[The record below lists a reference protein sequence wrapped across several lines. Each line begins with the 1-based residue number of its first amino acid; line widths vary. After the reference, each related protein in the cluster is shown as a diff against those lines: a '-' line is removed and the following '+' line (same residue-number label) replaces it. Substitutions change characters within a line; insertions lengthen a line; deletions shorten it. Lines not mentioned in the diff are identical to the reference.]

1 MDRIAALRA
10 FTAVADAESFSDAAT
25 RLKMSKSAISKHITA
40 LEQDLGVKLLNR
52 TTRRVSLTVAGG
64 NYVRRAERVLLEL
77 DEADQMV
84 RQEAA
89 APSGRLRIAAPMTFG
104 IMHLGDFLAS
114 FLKQY
119 PGITVDLNLNDR
131 YVDIVD
137 EHVDLA
143 IRIGKLKDSS
153 LQARSLAPSRVI
165 LCGAPKYLKAHGT
178 PKKPKD
184 LLQHQCLTY
193 TYADGTTTWKLKG
206 SSMNVGGP
214 VHCNNG
220 DILRQMA
227 LKGLGLVMLP
237 SFIVGADLKR
247 GALVSVMED
256 HVPQEQYISAVYPP
270 GRFVPAPVRAFI
282 DYMVAACNPKPSW
295 DA

>member
-1 MDRIAALRA
+1 MDRISALRA
-10 FTAVADAESFSDAAT
+10 FAAVADAESFSDAAT

-52 TTRRVSLTVAGG
+52 TTRRVSLTVAGE
-64 NYVRRAERVLLEL
+64 NYVRRAERVLAEL

-104 IMHLGDFLAS
+104 IMHLGDFLAG

-131 YVDIVD
+131 FVDLVD

-153 LQARSLAPSRVI
+153 LQARTLAPSRLVM
-165 LCGAPKYLKAHGT
+165 CAAPKYLKSNGT

-184 LLQHQCLTY
+184 LSNHQCLTY

-206 SSMNVGGP
+206 GSMNVNGP

-220 DILRQMA
+220 DILRQMT

-256 HVPQEQYISAVYPP
+256 HVPQEQYINAVYPP

-282 DYMVAACNPKPSW
+282 DYMVSACNPKPSW
-295 DA
+295 DL

>member
-1 MDRIAALRA
+1 MDRLSALRA
-10 FTAVADAESFSDAAT
+10 FAAVADAESFSEAAT
-25 RLKMSKSAISKHITA
+25 RLKISKSAISKHITA

-52 TTRRVSLTVAGG
+52 TTRRVSLTVAGE

-77 DEADQMV
+77 DEADQTV

-89 APSGRLRIAAPMTFG
+89 APSGRLRLAAPMTFG
-104 IMHLGDFLAS
+104 IMHLGDFLAG
-114 FLKQY
+114 FLKAY
-119 PGITVDLNLNDR
+119 PGISVDVNLNDR
-131 YVDIVD
+131 FVDLVD

-153 LQARSLAPSRVI
+153 LQARVLAPAKLVI
-165 LCGAPKYLKAHGT
+165 CATPKYLKARGT
-178 PKKPKD
+178 PQKPKD
-184 LLQHQCLTY
+184 LLDHSCLTY
-193 TYADGTTTWKLKG
+193 TYADGTTSWKLKG
-206 SSMNVGGP
+206 GTINVGGP

-237 SFIVGADLKR
+237 TFIVGADLKR

-256 HVPQEQYISAVYPP
+256 AVPQEGTINAVYPP

-295 DA
+295 DV

>member
-1 MDRIAALRA
+1 MDRITALRA
-10 FTAVADAESFSDAAT
+10 FAAVADAESFSDAAT

-52 TTRRVSLTVAGG
+52 TTRRVSLTVAGE
-64 NYVRRAERVLLEL
+64 NYVRRAERVLAEL

-104 IMHLGDFLAS
+104 IMHLGDFLAG

-131 YVDIVD
+131 FVDIVD

-153 LQARSLAPSRVI
+153 LQARTLAPSRLI
-165 LCGAPKYLKAHGT
+165 MCGAPKYLKASGT

-184 LLQHQCLTY
+184 LSAHQCLTY
-193 TYADGTTTWKLKG
+193 TYADGTTSWKLKG
-206 SSMNVGGP
+206 GNMNVNGP

-256 HVPQEQYISAVYPP
+256 HVPQEQYINAVYPP

-295 DA
+295 DL

>member
-1 MDRIAALRA
+1 MDRISALRA
-10 FTAVADAESFSDAAT
+10 FTAVADAESFSEAAG
-25 RLKMSKSAISKHITA
+25 RLKMSKSAISKHISA

-52 TTRRVSLTVAGG
+52 TTRRVSLTVAGE
-64 NYVRRAERVLLEL
+64 NYVRRAERVIAEL

-104 IMHLGDFLAS
+104 VMHLGDFLAG

-119 PGITVDLNLNDR
+119 PGISVDLNLNDR
-131 YVDIVD
+131 YLDLVD

-153 LQARSLAPSRVI
+153 MQARVLAPSRVV
-165 LCGAPKYLKAHGT
+165 LCGAPKYLKAHGV
-178 PKKPKD
+178 PKRPKD
-184 LLQHQCLTY
+184 LLAHQCLTY
-193 TYADGTTTWKLKG
+193 TYADGTTAWKLKG
-206 SSMNVGGP
+206 SSVNVGGP
-214 VHCNNG
+214 VHSNNG

-227 LKGLGLVMLP
+227 LKGMGLTLLP
-237 SFIVGADLKR
+237 SFIVGGDVKR
-247 GALVSVMED
+247 GTLVSLMEE
-256 HVPQEQYISAVYPP
+256 HVPQEQFINAVYPP

-295 DA
+295 DV